1 MDATFAQEFRPT
13 PTPAAGRIAL
23 GLLLTALAVP
33 GVLFGAF
40 LLWLP
45 HTVRYATSSAHVTV
59 TMDHRIAQRTRS
71 FGRGE
76 VVAARAVELPHGRR
90 QVGTAMP
97 GYCVGTFSYGGIGR
111 VWQATDC
118 SRDAV
123 LLQFKGKPQRV
134 VLTPADRAGFL
145 AALDEGR
152 DAAFAPNLSA
162 RAGAG
167 WWAVKIAV
175 LLLVPLTCA
184 VPAVFFVA
192 PGRLR
197 YRVRQGALEVRTLLA
212 SRHVEVLGSVVTR
225 YRPRKALK
233 LAGSGFPGYFTGWF
247 LLDGARTRVY
257 ATTLREGVLI
267 EGKSRVF
274 VTPADPEGLLAA
286 LVAAGAH
293 PAWQP
298 KEE

>member
-71 FGRGE
+71 FGRDE
-76 VVAARAVELPHGRR
+76 VLEAREVELPHGRR

-97 GYCVGTFSYGGIGR
+97 GYCVGTFAYAGIGR

-118 SRDAV
+118 SRRAV
-123 LLQFKGKPQRV
+123 LLGFKEKPQRV

-145 AALDEGR
+145 AALHEGR
-152 DAAFAPNLSA
+152 EATFAPNLSA

-175 LLLVPLTCA
+175 LLLVPVMCS

-197 YRVRQGALEVRTLLA
+197 YRVRQASLDVRTLLA
-212 SRHVEVLGSVVTR
+212 LRQVDVMGAVVTR
-225 YRPRKALK
+225 CHPKKTLK

-247 LLDGARTRVY
+247 LLDGTKARVY

-274 VTPADPEGLLAA
+274 VTPADPEGFLAA
-286 LVAAGAH
+286 LIAAGAR
-293 PAWQP
+293 PAWQRG
-298 KEE
+298 EG